1 MDNRTVD
8 SSMVAMWGSAADAQ
22 NGAAADLFIT
32 AMPTGAKRYPLPM
45 IKPRAGRT
53 QTTPLWEAALK
64 ELALALGL
72 DPERLDAVPM
82 SFAQFRS
89 SYSSVPLESLQHMWC
104 SLVARWQRA
113 NTALYWHVRA
123 SLQLDGPSLLAD
135 QRRLLAWCGPGRA
148 SGRSLV
154 GWVRRLASLA
164 SEAAQVGL
172 LIKMQS
178 ATLAPGSHVGRLEAF
193 ARDLY
198 ELWLQL
204 AQSDPAS
211 PRSYWQRLLVSL
223 PVKPEGSALVML
235 RVWLAGALE
244 HELGQHFS
252 LNVDD
257 GIDDL
262 IRRAALLGVPPAPA
276 GGGGSDQSLHLL
288 GADGRFRQHKYGP
301 DTNDCNECDNWACF
315 SNKKGGKKDC
325 ICDSKSTFD
334 INKLPAG
341 PKRHAAAAREYSA
354 ANPGK
359 SLKGVKFS
367 RKPDSSKP
375 KNMMLLDRVP
385 EGLELNEFEDWPHEC
400 VGSCHGDG
408 VSLTMLTADE
418 LQADSD
424 SELAEENRGAEPT
437 LAVLTQPTL

>member
-1 MDNRTVD
+1 MDNRSVD

-22 NGAAADLFIT
+22 SASTADLFIT

-104 SLVARWQRA
+104 SLVTRWQRA

-154 GWVRRLASLA
+154 GWIRRLASLA

-172 LIKMQS
+172 LVKLQS

-204 AQSDPAS
+204 AQSDPSS
-211 PRSYWQRLLVSL
+211 PRSYWQRLLVAF

-244 HELGQHFS
+244 HELGQQFS

-262 IRRAALLGVPPAPA
+262 VRRATLLGVPPAPA
-276 GGGGSDQSLHLL
+276 GGGAVTSRFTCWARMAVSGS
-288 GADGRFRQHKYGP
+288 
-301 DTNDCNECDNWACF
+301 
-315 SNKKGGKKDC
+315 
-325 ICDSKSTFD
+325 ISTVPTPTTAM
-334 INKLPAG
+334 NVTTGLAS
-341 PKRHAAAAREYSA
+341 PKR
-354 ANPGK
+354 
-359 SLKGVKFS
+359 
-367 RKPDSSKP
+367 
-375 KNMMLLDRVP
+375 
-385 EGLELNEFEDWPHEC
+385 
-400 VGSCHGDG
+400 
-408 VSLTMLTADE
+408 
-418 LQADSD
+418 
-424 SELAEENRGAEPT
+424 RGAKRTASVIPNPR
-437 LAVLTQPTL
+437 LTSTSFPPE